1 MRPSEHFENAG
12 ALLGN
17 RNLPVV
23 FRTYKKKDGGALT
36 VGYDF
41 GDM

>member
-1 MRPSEHFENAG
+1 MEHYAG
-12 ALLGN
+12 L

-23 FRTYKKKDGGALT
+23 FRTYKKKDGQALT

-41 GDM
+41 GDI